1 MNQTRMMNRGDKPAP
16 ETSNLPGS
24 PAGDGPL
31 TGVSVVE
38 LAGLGPGPFAG
49 MVMADWGAEVTVIDR
64 PDGGVDYAA
73 GQVIL
78 NRGKR
83 SIAVDLKTADGPE
96 VVLSLVERADILIE
110 GFRPGVAER
119 LGVGP
124 QICLARN
131 PRLVYGRITG
141 WGQEGPLSDTAGH
154 DINYIAIAGA
164 LHAIG
169 PSERPAVPLNLIAD
183 YGGGGMLLVSGVL
196 AALVSSRTSGRG
208 QVVDAAMV
216 DGTALLTAVMHAGLA
231 GGWWTSKRRSNFLD
245 GAAPFYDVYE
255 TADHQHVAVG
265 CLEEQFLDE
274 MCSRLGVE
282 RGDLPHRF
290 DPRGWPEL
298 RRRLSEAFRQRTR
311 DEWAEE
317 FAAADA
323 CVSPVLS
330 LSEATEHPHL
340 RSRSTFMEV
349 GGWRQ
354 PAPAP
359 RFSETGAATP
369 DPSPSKGE
377 HTTMILTDLGFSPQR
392 IDKLRRRGVV
402 G

>member
-1 MNQTRMMNRGDKPAP
+1 MNRRNEAAP
-16 ETSNLPGS
+16 ETPILSDSSVGR
-24 PAGDGPL
+24 GPL
-31 TGVSVVE
+31 EGVSVVE

-49 MVMADWGAEVTVIDR
+49 MVMADWGADVIVVDR
-64 PDGGVDYAA
+64 PGGGVDYAA

-83 SIAVDLKTADGPE
+83 SIAVDLKTAEGKQ

-124 QICLARN
+124 DVCLERN

-141 WGQEGPLSDTAGH
+141 WGQEGPLSNTAGH
-154 DINYIAIAGA
+154 DINYIATTGA

-169 PSERPAVPLNLIAD
+169 PAERPAVPLNLIAD

-196 AALVSSRTSGRG
+196 AALVSSRTTGRG

-216 DGTALLTAVMHAGLA
+216 DGVALLTAIMHAGIA
-231 GGWWTSKRRSNFLD
+231 GGWWVSRRRSNFLD

-255 TADHQHVAVG
+255 TADGQHVAVG
-265 CLEEQFLDE
+265 CLEEHFLDE
-274 MCSRLGVE
+274 MCSRLGIE
-282 RGDLPHRF
+282 RGDLPHRL
-290 DPRGWPEL
+290 DPRGWPQL
-298 RRRLSEAFRQRTR
+298 RRRLSEIFLQKTR
-311 DEWAEE
+311 DEWAQE
-317 FAAADA
+317 FAEGDA

-340 RSRSTFMEV
+340 HSRSTFVEV
-349 GGWRQ
+349 DGWRQ

-359 RFSETGAATP
+359 RFSETGTATP
-369 DPSPSKGE
+369 KPSPSRGE
-377 HTTMILTDLGFSPQR
+377 HSTAILTGIGFSPHQ
-392 IDKLRRRGVV
+392 IDKLRQDGVV
-402 G
+402 N

>member
-1 MNQTRMMNRGDKPAP
+1 MTRRDEPVI
-16 ETSNLPGS
+16 ETPNDPDS
-24 PAGDGPL
+24 PDRNGPL
-31 TGVSVVE
+31 AAVSVVE

-49 MVMADWGAEVTVIDR
+49 MVMADLGAEVTLVDR
-64 PDGGVDYAA
+64 PGGGVDYAA

-83 SIAVDLKTADGPE
+83 SIAVDLKKPE
-96 VVLSLVERADILIE
+96 GREVALSLVERADILIE

-124 QICLARN
+124 EVCLERN

-141 WGQEGPLSDTAGH
+141 WGQEGPLSLTAGH
-154 DINYIAIAGA
+154 DINYIAVAGA
-164 LHAIG
+164 LHPIG
-169 PSERPAVPLNLIAD
+169 PVERPAVPLNLIAD

-196 AALVSSRTSGRG
+196 AALISARTTGKG

-231 GGWWTSKRRSNFLD
+231 GGWWTSQRNSNFLD

-255 TADHQHVAVG
+255 TADGRHVAVG
-265 CLEEQFLDE
+265 CLEEQFLEE
-274 MCSRLGVE
+274 MCSRLDID

-290 DPRGWPEL
+290 DPKGWPQL
-298 RRRLSEAFRQRTR
+298 RRRLEETFRQRTR

-317 FAAADA
+317 FAESDA

-330 LSEATEHPHL
+330 LSEATLHPHL
-340 RSRSTFMEV
+340 RWRSTFVEV

-359 RFSETGAATP
+359 RFSQTAAATP
-369 DPSPSKGE
+369 SPSPSRGE
-377 HTTMILTDLGFSPQR
+377 HTDRILGDLGFSPEI
-392 IDKLRRRGVV
+392 IDRLRSKGAV

>member
-1 MNQTRMMNRGDKPAP
+1 M
-16 ETSNLPGS
+16 L
-24 PAGDGPL
+24 
-31 TGVSVVE
+31 E

-49 MVMADWGAEVTVIDR
+49 MVLADMGAEVTLIDR
-64 PDGGVDYAA
+64 TGGRVDYAA
-73 GQVIL
+73 GQTIF

-83 SIAVDLKTADGPE
+83 SIAVDLKQPE
-96 VVLSLVERADILIE
+96 GREVALSLVERADILIE
-110 GFRPGVAER
+110 GFRPGVTER

-124 QICLARN
+124 DACLDRN
-131 PRLVYGRITG
+131 PSLVYGRITG
-141 WGQEGPLSDTAGH
+141 WGQEGPLSHTAGH

-169 PSERPAVPLNLIAD
+169 PSDQPSVPLNLIAD

-196 AALVSSRTSGRG
+196 AALISARTTGRG

-216 DGTALLTAVMHAGLA
+216 DGTALLTAIMHAGIA
-231 GGWWTSKRRSNFLD
+231 GGWWTSQRRTNLLD

-255 TADHQHVAVG
+255 TSDGNHVAVG

-274 MCSRLGVE
+274 MCSRLGIE
-282 RGDLPHRF
+282 RGDLPHRL

-298 RRRLSEAFRQRTR
+298 RRRLAETFRRRTR

-317 FAAADA
+317 FAGGDA

-330 LSEATEHPHL
+330 LTEATQHTHMQ
-340 RSRSTFMEV
+340 SRSTFIEV
-349 GGWRQ
+349 EGRLQ

-359 RFSETGAATP
+359 RFSKTGTVA
-369 DPSPSKGE
+369 PSPSPSRGD
-377 HTTMILTDLGFSPQR
+377 HTTSILDDLGFSPAA
-392 IDKLRRRGVV
+392 IDKLKREGVI